1 MKRGPQP
8 KGRKDLL
15 RMAGKT
21 TTRVQLSV
29 RITPSFSLCQRS
41 DIHRRVGWASKR
53 INRLLITWGSGFHR
67 PAGLRQRADHLFDG
81 QRPKDSCRRSGCRE
95 ARTAWAGPNTIRG
108 AHLPGSSRMMIGST
122 SFLARTVRWLNRL
135 GPLVRQ
141 PGVPATHGKDRL
153 ATNPITRPPTGGHT
167 IGGCT
172 YLLERPHSP
181 VASDSQTKSAKK
193 SGGLVGHLTR
203 RACKT

>member
-1 MKRGPQP
+1 M
-8 KGRKDLL
+8 GRMDLL

-41 DIHRRVGWASKR
+41 DIRRRVGWASKR

-81 QRPKDSCRRSGCRE
+81 QRPKDSCRRFGCRE
-95 ARTAWAGPNTIRG
+95 ARTAWAGPDTIRG
-108 AHLPGSSRMMIGST
+108 THLPGSSRMMIGFT

-135 GPLVRQ
+135 GPLVRR
-141 PGVPATHGKDRL
+141 PAVPATHGKGWPAPKPNSRPSNGGLTIGDCHL
-153 ATNPITRPPTGGHT
+153 PIRTASPTG
-167 IGGCT
+167 CKRFPNKKCKKVREP
-172 YLLERPHSP
+172 LRFARSP
-181 VASDSQTKSAKK
+181 
-193 SGGLVGHLTR
+193 
-203 RACKT
+203 